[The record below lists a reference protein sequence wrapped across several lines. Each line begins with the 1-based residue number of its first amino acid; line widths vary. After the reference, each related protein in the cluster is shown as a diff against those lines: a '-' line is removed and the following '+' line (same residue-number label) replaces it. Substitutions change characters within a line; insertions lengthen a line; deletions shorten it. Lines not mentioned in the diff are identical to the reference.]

1 VSVVLTTIAARE
13 DAIALARSLIE
24 ERLAACV
31 NILPQMT
38 SVYRWKGAV
47 EEEAEHQIV
56 IKTASDRIPAL
67 EVRLKQLHPY
77 ELPELLVLSV
87 AGGAQP
93 YLTWVIES
101 TS

>member
-1 VSVVLTTIAARE
+1 
-13 DAIALARSLIE
+13 
-24 ERLAACV
+24 
-31 NILPQMT
+31 
-38 SVYRWKGAV
+38 
-47 EEEAEHQIV
+47 
-56 IKTASDRIPAL
+56 
-67 EVRLKQLHPY
+67 VRLKQLHPY